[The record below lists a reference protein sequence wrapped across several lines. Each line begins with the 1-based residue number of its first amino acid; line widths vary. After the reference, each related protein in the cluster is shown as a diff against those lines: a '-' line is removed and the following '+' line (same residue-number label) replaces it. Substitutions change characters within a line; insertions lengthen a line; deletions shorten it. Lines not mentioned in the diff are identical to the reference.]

1 MAGHDDGVLQD
12 ECEQDGVHGS
22 SLNFPAV
29 PRVPV
34 TAIIHVLNEI
44 DYVEDCLRSVE
55 WADEIYVIDAFSTDG
70 TVELIRQ
77 KFPRV
82 RLEQREYLGAASAKN
97 YAIDRAAHDWIF
109 VIDADE
115 RVTPSLRDEILRTL
129 AGQLDLWAYSVGRL
143 NFMMG
148 KPVRFSGLQRDRV
161 TRLFHRGHARYPNK
175 RVHADLLVD
184 GATGRLVHKMDHF
197 YIRDF
202 DHMIAKMTRY
212 ANWGAAQ
219 MYIDGKTTGFFGV
232 IGHPVAK
239 FVRDFV
245 FNLGFLDGTRGLISV
260 GMHVYYT
267 FWKYAK
273 LWELTQLKRRGKTV
287 PLPKLDVDEERWELP
302 WEKKTQ
308 S

>member
-1 MAGHDDGVLQD
+1 MP
-12 ECEQDGVHGS
+12 S
-22 SLNFPAV
+22 
-29 PRVPV
+29 RVPV
-34 TAIIHVLNEI
+34 TAIIHTLNEI
-44 DYVEDCLRSVE
+44 NYIEDCIRSVA
-55 WADEIYVIDAFSTDG
+55 WADEIYLLDSFSTDG
-70 TVELIRQ
+70 TVERVRE
-77 KFPRV
+77 KFPHV

-115 RVTPSLRDEILRTL
+115 RVTPKLRDEILRTL
-129 AGQLDLWAYSVGRL
+129 SGPLELWAYSVGRL

-161 TRLFHRGHARYPNK
+161 TRLFHRHHARYPNK

-184 GATGRLVHKMDHF
+184 GVTGRLTQKMDHF
-197 YIRDF
+197 YIRTF

-212 ANWGAAQ
+212 ASWSAAQ
-219 MYIDGKTTGFFGV
+219 MFIDGKTTGLLGIV
-232 IGHPVAK
+232 GHPIGK
-239 FVRDFV
+239 FVRDFI

-260 GMHVYYT
+260 GMHVFYT

-273 LWELTQLKRRGKTV
+273 LWEFTQLKRAGKPV
-287 PLPKLDVDEERWELP
+287 PLPKLDLDDGRWELP
-302 WEKKTQ
+302 WVK

>member
-1 MAGHDDGVLQD
+1 M
-12 ECEQDGVHGS
+12 
-22 SLNFPAV
+22 
-29 PRVPV
+29 PRPPV

-44 DYVEDCLRSVE
+44 ENIEDCLCSVD
-55 WADEIYVIDAFSTDG
+55 WADEIYVMDSFSTDG
-70 TVELIRQ
+70 TVELIRA

-115 RVTPSLRDEILRTL
+115 RVTPKLRAEILRTL
-129 AGQLDLWAYSVGRL
+129 DGPLDKWAYSVGRL

-184 GATGRLVHKMDHF
+184 GETGRLAAKMDHF

-219 MYIDGKTTGFFGV
+219 MFIDGKTTGLAG
-232 IGHPVAK
+232 ILGHPIAK
-239 FVRDFV
+239 FLRDFV

-273 LWELTQLKRRGKTV
+273 LWELTQLKRAGKPV
-287 PLPKLDVDEERWELP
+287 PLPKLDQEGERWELP
-302 WEKKTQ
+302 WVKSPE